1 MKNNKQKTFYDLVSQ
16 DQQYKI
22 AVGSASPKTIE
33 KFDKIQQ
40 LLKFPLRPYQLEAL
54 SSFQLFEKDRFDS
67 RSLKEKTIQESR
79 DDEGK
84 PVQWHKVGF
93 EMATGSG
100 KTLLMGATIL
110 DLWHKG
116 HRDFL
121 ILTPNTILFDKT
133 IENFTPRAVKSIFG
147 DGWNLSYNLV
157 TGNSYRDKTCNYEED
172 KDISFYIFNMQKF
185 YDKGTS
191 MGQKVGEDTMKGVP
205 YVRRPLE
212 ESVWRDKSG
221 NHTISFVEFLRE
233 RRPVIISDE
242 AHHYQQKKTMEA
254 ILELL
259 PSIVLE
265 FTATS
270 LEKDESDYSGQN
282 NLYKYPMQRYITDG
296 YGKRIFAVGCGTS
309 DEKTTDEVTDSDKQK
324 LIWGMLIHLLKDEA
338 LAAVNAPVKKSML
351 LTKARSIKHAD
362 FIDVYLKNW
371 PDAVSGELD
380 EVLEQVNRES
390 TDIAKIVKQN
400 IPKNKAELVKK
411 LKRVANSVFT
421 IHSKNKSEE
430 ETWTE
435 YQSLDDNKAEIVNQ
449 VRVFTE
455 GVDYDNFYTIVILG
469 DTNEDGKIKKASLVT
484 AQLCGRGLRLYK
496 EKREF
501 DVLEH
506 ELKEQSEILNVVC
519 DHGKRFEKFVTELQE
534 KMQLAAGTIEIPAEE
549 EDRENKVNKEIIDD
563 YEIPILQIKP
573 VATGKSFEDTLK
585 DKTLSVEAFISE
597 VCSVL
602 KGDKVLKPEVMAAID
617 YAEIT
622 RGEIEIQKDKPATTR
637 RTITLSKDEIS
648 RWAWHFVEEVG
659 PFIGNNSIGAVKN
672 LIDKIINA
680 GIQVDTAYAID
691 YKKAL
696 KALKKSIIDFYA
708 SKSFELMFRSQ
719 FTLRKKNVK
728 NVFVD
733 GKVTVRKRD
742 GKTINLIPSYQ
753 EMTSH
758 QQQKGI
764 IVEGYQHAIKP
775 YVKFD
780 SPPEKLV
787 ADALEHLCVL
797 DKNKKSFWVR
807 NEPKTEY
814 PVEVKPAPF
823 YPDFLAY
830 IKGKWAV
837 IDVKG
842 KHLAE
847 TKQIDERKKV
857 LKLLEKEGKISTYFL
872 VDKVMEKKGFEGQ
885 KIQSLDDFSS
895 FDELR
900 HAELGDEEF
909 INGTSPDLFKKR
921 SKGT

>member
-22 AVGSASPKTIE
+22 AVGSSSPKTIE
-33 KFDKIQQ
+33 NFDKTQQ
-40 LLKFPLRPYQLEAL
+40 LLKFPLRPYQMEAL
-54 SSFQLFEKDRFDS
+54 SAFQLFEKDRFDS

-79 DDEGK
+79 NDDGK
-84 PVQWHKVGF
+84 SVQWHKVGF

-116 HRDFL
+116 YRDFL

-157 TGNSYRDKTCNYEED
+157 TGNSYRDKTCNYED
-172 KDISFYIFNMQKF
+172 SKNISFYVFNMQKF

-191 MGQKVGEDTMKGVP
+191 TGQKNGEDTMKGVP

-221 NHTISFVEFLRE
+221 THTISFVEFLRE

-242 AHHYQQKKTMEA
+242 AHHYQQKKTAEA
-254 ILELL
+254 IFEFL
-259 PSIVLE
+259 PRIVLE

-270 LEKDESDYSGQN
+270 LEKDMNNDFGQN
-282 NLYKYPMQRYITDG
+282 NLYKYPMQRYITEG
-296 YGKRIFAVGCGTS
+296 YGKRIFAVGCGTN
-309 DEKTTDEVTDSDKQK
+309 DEKTTNEVTDSDKQK

-338 LAAVNAPVKKSML
+338 LAAVHAPVKKSML
-351 LTKARSIKHAD
+351 LTKARSIKHANLV
-362 FIDVYLKNW
+362 DVYLKNW
-371 PDAVSGELD
+371 PDTVSGELND
-380 EVLEQVNRES
+380 VLEQVNREG
-390 TDIAKIVKQN
+390 TDIAKIIRQN
-400 IPKNKAELVKK
+400 IPKNKAELIKK

-421 IHSKNKSEE
+421 IHSENKSEE

-435 YQSLDDNKAEIVNQ
+435 YQTLDDNKAEIVNQ

-455 GVDYDNFYTIVILG
+455 GVDYDNFYTIVVLG
-469 DTNEDGKIKKASLVT
+469 DTVEKVGLAA
-484 AQLCGRGLRLYK
+484 AQLIGRGLRLYK

-501 DVLEH
+501 DILEH
-506 ELKEQSEILNVVC
+506 DLKEQSEILHIVC
-519 DHGKRFEKFVTELQE
+519 ERGRRFDQIVQEIREKLNLSQ
-534 KMQLAAGTIEIPAEE
+534 ASIEIPTEE
-549 EDRENKVNKEIIDD
+549 EDRENKVNKKIIDD

-573 VATGKSFEDTLK
+573 IATGKSFEDALK
-585 DKTLSVEAFISE
+585 DKTLSINAFINE

-602 KGDKVLKPEVMAAID
+602 KGDKVLKPEIMAAVD

-622 RGEIEIQKDKPATTR
+622 RDEVELQKDKPATTR
-637 RTITLSKDEIS
+637 RTIALSKNEIS
-648 RWAWHFVEEVG
+648 RWAWDFIEEVG
-659 PFIGNNSIGAVKN
+659 PFIGNNSIDTVKN
-672 LIDKIINA
+672 LIEKIINA
-680 GIQVDTAYAID
+680 GIQVDTAYGID

-696 KALKKSIIDFYA
+696 KALKKSIIDFYGK
-708 SKSFELMFRSQ
+708 KSFELMFRSQ
-719 FTLRKKNVK
+719 FTFRKKNVK
-728 NVFVD
+728 NVFVN

-753 EMTSH
+753 EMTPH

-764 IVEGYQHAIKP
+764 IVEGYKYAIKP

-780 SPPEKLV
+780 TSPEKLV
-787 ADALEHLCVL
+787 ADALEHLCIL
-797 DKNKKSFWVR
+797 DKKKKSFWVR
-807 NEPKTEY
+807 NEPRTEY

-823 YPDFLAY
+823 YPDFLAF
-830 IKGKWAV
+830 IGGKWII

-847 TKQIDERKKV
+847 AKQIDGRKKA
-857 LKLLEKEGKISTYFL
+857 LKLLEKESGITTFFL
-872 VDKVMEKKGFEGQ
+872 VDKVMEKKGFSPNTISSINDFEG
-885 KIQSLDDFSS
+885 

-900 HAELGDEEF
+900 HEELSLKEF
-909 INGTSPDLFKKR
+909 TNGQVSI
-921 SKGT
+921 